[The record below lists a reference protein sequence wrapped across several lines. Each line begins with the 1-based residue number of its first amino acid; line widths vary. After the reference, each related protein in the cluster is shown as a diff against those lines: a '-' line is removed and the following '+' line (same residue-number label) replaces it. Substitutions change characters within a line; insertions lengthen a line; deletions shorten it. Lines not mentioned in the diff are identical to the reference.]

1 MKSKFNQERRDL
13 LKSTC
18 VMAGAAAVV
27 SVTGSLPAFAADQKD
42 VPMVGDVFV
51 FTDGPKKGAVVMAA
65 DIPVDADHV
74 ITVQAATPDGK
85 AREGDNCTAV
95 LFRTTPDKVPADL
108 KSESV
113 EGIIAYSAVCTHQ
126 GCMMTDLHKP
136 NELVNAYGIICPC
149 HDAIFDP
156 LQNGKNTAGAVSRTL
171 PHFPIKSDGGKLVV
185 TDVPSTYVGVKR
197 GF

>member
-1 MKSKFNQERRDL
+1 MSKFNQERRDL

-27 SVTGSLPAFAADQKD
+27 TVTGSLPAFAADQKD

-51 FTDGPKKGAVVMAA
+51 YVDGPKKGSVAMVA
-65 DIPVDADHV
+65 DIPVDEKHV
-74 ITVQAATPDGK
+74 VTVQAATPDGK
-85 AREGDNCTAV
+85 PREGDNCTAV
-95 LFRTTPDKVPADL
+95 LFRTTPDKVPADI
-108 KSESV
+108 KTDSA

-126 GCMMTDLHKP
+126 GCMM
-136 NELVNAYGIICPC
+136 NEIHESSVAVAAYGIICPC

-156 LQNGKNTAGAVSRTL
+156 LKAGKNTGGATSRTL
-171 PHFPIKSDGGKLVV
+171 PYFPIKSDGGKIVV
-185 TDVPSTYVGVKR
+185 SGVPSSYVGVKR

>member
-51 FTDGPKKGAVVMAA
+51 FTEGPKKGSVVMVA
-65 DIPVDADHV
+65 DIPLDEKHV
-74 ITVQAATPDGK
+74 VTVQAATPDGK

-95 LFRTTPDKVPADL
+95 LFRTTPDKVPDDL
-108 KSESV
+108 KSETV
-113 EGIIAYSAVCTHQ
+113 EGIMAYSAVCTHQ
-126 GCMMTDLHKP
+126 GCLM
-136 NELVNAYGIICPC
+136 NELHTTEEVDPKFGIICPC

-156 LQNGKNTAGAVSRTL
+156 MKNGKNTFGATSRTL
-171 PHFPIKSDGGKLVV
+171 PHFPIKSEGGKIVV
-185 TDVPSTYVGVKR
+185 SDVPSGYVGVKR
-197 GF
+197 GA

>member
-18 VMAGAAAVV
+18 AMAGAAAVV

-51 FTDGPKKGAVVMAA
+51 FTDGPNKGNVVNVA
-65 DIPVDADHV
+65 DIPVEKL
-74 ITVQAATPDGK
+74 ITVQAKDPSGAV
-85 AREGDNCTAV
+85 REGDNSTVV
-95 LFRTTPDKVPADL
+95 LYRVAPAKVPSDMT
-108 KSESV
+108 SESV
-113 EGIIAYSAVCTHQ
+113 EGIMAYSAVCTHQ
-126 GCMMTDLHKP
+126 GCMMTDWHIASDA
-136 NELVNAYGIICPC
+136 VAFSGIICPC

-156 LQNGKNTAGAVSRTL
+156 LQSGKNTAGAVSRTL

-185 TDVPSTYVGVKR
+185 TDVPSSYVGVKR

>member
-51 FTDGPKKGAVVMAA
+51 HTEGPKKGSVVMLD
-65 DIPVDADHV
+65 DIPVDEFKVVMA
-74 ITVQAATPDGK
+74 QAATPDGK
-85 AREGDNCTAV
+85 PREGDNCTTSFVRLPA
-95 LFRTTPDKVPADL
+95 DKVPADL

-113 EGIIAYSAVCTHQ
+113 DGLIAYSAVCTHQ
-126 GCMMTDLHKP
+126 GCLMTEVHKSS
-136 NELVNAYGIICPC
+136 EAVAAYGIICPC

-156 LQNGKNTAGAVSRTL
+156 AQNGKNTGGATSRTL
-171 PHFPIKSDGGKLVV
+171 PHFPIKSDGGKIVV
-185 TDVPSTYVGVKR
+185 SDVPSGYVGVKR
-197 GF
+197 GY